1 MRDDD
6 LCVVLAEKY
15 YQDIYRYC
23 YAKLNYD
30 ENAAQDCTQEV
41 FFVLVRK
48 RDTLNLAGNM
58 RVWLY
63 QTADRVIKHYWRMEK
78 RRKKQVPI
86 DDVELSDDGGISAL
100 FRDSLFECLTDQ
112 EYELLSEYYN
122 APFGSRNEL
131 AQKHEMTIYEL
142 YREIERI
149 KVKVRS
155 SE

>member
-58 RVWLY
+58 RVWL
-63 QTADRVIKHYWRMEK
+63 
-78 RRKKQVPI
+78 
-86 DDVELSDDGGISAL
+86 
-100 FRDSLFECLTDQ
+100 
-112 EYELLSEYYN
+112 
-122 APFGSRNEL
+122 
-131 AQKHEMTIYEL
+131 
-142 YREIERI
+142 
-149 KVKVRS
+149 
-155 SE
+155 

>member
-1 MRDDD
+1 
-6 LCVVLAEKY
+6 
-15 YQDIYRYC
+15 
-23 YAKLNYD
+23 
-30 ENAAQDCTQEV
+30 
-41 FFVLVRK
+41 
-48 RDTLNLAGNM
+48 
-58 RVWLY
+58 
-63 QTADRVIKHYWRMEK
+63 MEK
-78 RRKKQVPI
+78 RRKNQVPI

-131 AQKHEMTIYEL
+131 AQKHGMTIYEL

-155 SE
+155 SK

>member
-63 QTADRVIKHYWRMEK
+63 KTADRVIKHYWRMEK
-78 RRKKQVPI
+78 RRKNQVPI

-131 AQKHEMTIYEL
+131 AQKHGMTIYEL